1 MKTYSQIEQF
11 NKLAAALGSTYA
23 AVRFITIKA
32 RTISS
37 RYNYYVLDS
46 EAISWVLSGEK
57 PESAIRYEQE
67 LKQHKRIQSLSTK
80 YILSVVDET
89 LCYVEDES
97 VCKSVR
103 ASIKASKEA
112 RHLVYVY
119 IDLDDDYQHSRVRI
133 LTRMIWYS
141 L

>member
-67 LKQHKRIQSLSTK
+67 LKQHKVALIIT
-80 YILSVVDET
+80 I
-89 LCYVEDES
+89 
-97 VCKSVR
+97 VCALLLLWLIIS
-103 ASIKASKEA
+103 
-112 RHLVYVY
+112 Y
-119 IDLDDDYQHSRVRI
+119 IDVIMHNGIGMEHIYAKWNLFT
-133 LTRMIWYS
+133 L
-141 L
+141 LF